1 VPSFV
6 TVTNGNT
13 EQAQDVNQIINALNG
28 SAGNGIPIS
37 LTALNDSVNFA
48 LAVKNADA
56 TNSRS
61 LQVLRSN
68 NNVLIQADVNGV
80 IVSPDG
86 GATTAQV
93 MTVSHTQTLTNKT
106 LTAPHLTSAVVDS
119 GGLTITAGSVTVS
132 NGVLT
137 ITNSAGTSSIMTA
150 GGTGSQVAMQFRAGG
165 NAGTDVVRVT
175 LANFAGTEVAS
186 FDADGTGTTTR
197 IRGANALALTTN
209 TVDRLTISSA
219 GNTVVN
225 QSGTSLGFFGHAVSV
240 VNTSAASATDLA
252 SVIALANNLKTIGQ
266 NYGLWN

>member
-13 EQAQDVNQIINALNG
+13 EQAQDVNQIINALSG

-56 TNSRS
+56 TNSRA

-106 LTAPHLTSAVVDS
+106 LTNPVVGGAGAVAAGTLGFSGATLQVGDGTVNAGINVGAWTAFVPTLNQGSAVAATVNVAHYLKQ
-119 GGLTITAGSVTVS
+119 GRRAEIFIQLTATAAGTAGQSIIVSALPAAILPLTNNTAVVTGLGYVS
-132 NGVLT
+132 GAPARIGALL
-137 ITNSAGTSSIMTA
+137 AFTSGQLEIL
-150 GGTGSQVAMQFRAGG
+150 VD
-165 NAGTDVVRVT
+165 NAGIMGVNPAVT
-175 LANFAGTEVAS
+175 LANGSIVTMWGSWETAS
-186 FDADGTGTTTR
+186 
-197 IRGANALALTTN
+197 
-209 TVDRLTISSA
+209 
-219 GNTVVN
+219 
-225 QSGTSLGFFGHAVSV
+225 
-240 VNTSAASATDLA
+240 
-252 SVIALANNLKTIGQ
+252 
-266 NYGLWN
+266 